1 MNISCLVIIFVCI
14 AASYLFFAFL
24 IYRLPK
30 SQQQKR
36 TEGEVVFTFI
46 NANVN
51 FRGVFET
58 IILRNKVIHLV
69 NNNEHFYI
77 SANDYKKLWTIN
89 PHKLSTMHCTYKLNL
104 NTTPL
109 LFGGYGLSTIENV
122 TEIDKKPII
131 VK

>member
-51 FRGVFET
+51 FRGS
-58 IILRNKVIHLV
+58 LKR
-69 NNNEHFYI
+69 
-77 SANDYKKLWTIN
+77 
-89 PHKLSTMHCTYKLNL
+89 
-104 NTTPL
+104 
-109 LFGGYGLSTIENV
+109 LF
-122 TEIDKKPII
+122 
-131 VK
+131 